1 MDSKSKAFFVSLYI
15 KDARAIEEKEER
27 TKRMTG
33 KAIQELK
40 NNKSIR
46 NAPVGKLAVAVKQ
59 TIKSIVDGEQVTEE
73 TVKEL
78 IDMDKLSYG
87 HPEVQRT
94 EESRQQYAAAVLNAC
109 RNAAL

>member
-1 MDSKSKAFFVSLYI
+1 MDSKSKAFFVSRYI

-27 TKRMTG
+27 TRRMTG
-33 KAIQELK
+33 KAFQELR
-40 NNKSIR
+40 NNESIR

>member
-1 MDSKSKAFFVSLYI
+1 
-15 KDARAIEEKEER
+15 
-27 TKRMTG
+27 MTG

-46 NAPVGKLAVAVKQ
+46 NALVGKLAVAVKQ
-59 TIKSIVDGEQVTEE
+59 TIKSMVYGEQVAEE

-78 IDMDKLSYG
+78 IDMEKLSYG

-94 EESRQQYAAAVLNAC
+94 EENRQQYAAAVLNAC

>member
-1 MDSKSKAFFVSLYI
+1 
-15 KDARAIEEKEER
+15 
-27 TKRMTG
+27 MTG

-40 NNKSIR
+40 NNKSIK
-46 NAPVGKLAVAVKQ
+46 NALVGKLAVAVKQ
-59 TIKSIVDGEQVTEE
+59 TIKGMVDGEQVTEE

-78 IDMDKLSYG
+78 IDMEKLSYG

-94 EESRQQYAAAVLNAC
+94 EENRQQYAAAVLYAC

>member
-1 MDSKSKAFFVSLYI
+1 
-15 KDARAIEEKEER
+15 
-27 TKRMTG
+27 MTG

-46 NAPVGKLAVAVKQ
+46 NALVGKLAVAVKK
-59 TIKSIVDGEQVTEE
+59 TIESMVDGEQVTEE

-78 IDMDKLSYG
+78 IDMEKLSYG

-94 EESRQQYAAAVLNAC
+94 EESRQQYAAAVFNAC